1 MASSP
6 KWEKIVARKRRGE
19 SGDGAAGYR
28 HQGYTLFACPAPRS
42 LPAISF
48 KSFFPELFVCPGQQR
63 FHPLP
68 YLFLF
73 HFAEGAVVVRFRR
86 SPHLHR
92 NHAKRRRFCVV
103 VACLST
109 NWLMRFSS
117 IHEFLHPRNSQVKKE
132 KGVCLINE
140 ILQNRK
146 IHTCIP
152 FEILKD
158 TCWKLEGKG

>member
-28 HQGYTLFACPAPRS
+28 HQGYTLFACPTPRS

-48 KSFFPELFVCPGQQR
+48 KPFFPELFVCPGQQR

-68 YLFLF
+68 YLSFFILPRGRPSCAF
-73 HFAEGAVVVRFRR
+73 DARR
-86 SPHLHR
+86 ICIEITQR
-92 NHAKRRRFCVV
+92 RRRFCVV

-117 IHEFLHPRNSQVKKE
+117 PSIHEFLHPCNSQVKERIMLMRLIRNVYRSRYWKIRIE
-132 KGVCLINE
+132 K
-140 ILQNRK
+140 
-146 IHTCIP
+146 
-152 FEILKD
+152 
-158 TCWKLEGKG
+158 